1 LGKIDKI
8 VVNTTPNKSPQT
20 YIYDRYQRTTY
31 IVWMYIQSACRHV
44 ETKKAKI
51 IGVITAYMP

>member
-1 LGKIDKI
+1 MTDIKELH
-8 VVNTTPNKSPQT
+8 
-20 YIYDRYQRTTY
+20 TY